1 MERYTSLSVEAL
13 PSATDP
19 NPTTAGP
26 PRSPAL
32 STRTT
37 AAGPAVPQPAGAPS
51 QAAGA
56 SPLVTAAVP
65 SLLSQSQQVYTGSP
79 TTLASP
85 SPVLGP
91 AGSGIATPDLHL
103 SGQEPRYY
111 PGMVSR
117 SQRRGSMRRES
128 GHESD
133 AR

>member
-1 MERYTSLSVEAL
+1 VERYTSLSVEAP

-19 NPTTAGP
+19 NPTAGP

-37 AAGPAVPQPAGAPS
+37 ATGAPLQPAASPMLTAAIPTSASQPQP
-51 QAAGA
+51 
-56 SPLVTAAVP
+56 
-65 SLLSQSQQVYTGSP
+65 YTSSP
-79 TTLASP
+79 TTMASP

-91 AGSGIATPDLHL
+91 AGSGIATPGTADLHL

-117 SQRRGSMRRES
+117 SQGRGSMRRES

-133 AR
+133 PR